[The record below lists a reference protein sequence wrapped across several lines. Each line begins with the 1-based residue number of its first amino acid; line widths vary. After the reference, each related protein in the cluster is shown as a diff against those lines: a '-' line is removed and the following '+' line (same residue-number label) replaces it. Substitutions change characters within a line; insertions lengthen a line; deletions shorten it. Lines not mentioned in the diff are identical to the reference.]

1 MQIESCDQFESAKPV
16 ALDVPPSSI
25 ARADEVF
32 ELDRL
37 ICLWHFSVISGHA
50 GDVGYRVAHSSRC
63 CGALLIGI
71 AAIALLFAYEII

>member
-16 ALDVPPSSI
+16 ALEVPPSSI

-37 ICLWHFSVISGHA
+37 ILWHADGIRKCPLILERPEVI
-50 GDVGYRVAHSSRC
+50 
-63 CGALLIGI
+63 GARSK
-71 AAIALLFAYEII
+71 